1 MKNSLKERNNGIL
14 NKHLSL
20 ESLKTL
26 NKHPSGKNLL
36 DKDGNPIKNYENKF
50 LNFPLDDNKEKKNEI
65 IYRINISNFNENL
78 YENNLYVKNEKITL
92 NKNNYLTVVQIKKNK
107 NNIFDFTDFQ
117 KKLDQEITNAIISGK
132 EYNSIENKLT
142 FFLKI

>member
-1 MKNSLKERNNGIL
+1 MKNYLKERNNGIL

-107 NNIFDFTDFQ
+107 IIFLILLIFKKNLI
-117 KKLDQEITNAIISGK
+117 KKLPMQLFQEKNIIQLKTN
-132 EYNSIENKLT
+132 
-142 FFLKI
+142 

>member
-1 MKNSLKERNNGIL
+1 
-14 NKHLSL
+14 
-20 ESLKTL
+20 
-26 NKHPSGKNLL
+26 
-36 DKDGNPIKNYENKF
+36 
-50 LNFPLDDNKEKKNEI
+50 LDDNKEKKNEI

-142 FFLKI
+142 FFLKV